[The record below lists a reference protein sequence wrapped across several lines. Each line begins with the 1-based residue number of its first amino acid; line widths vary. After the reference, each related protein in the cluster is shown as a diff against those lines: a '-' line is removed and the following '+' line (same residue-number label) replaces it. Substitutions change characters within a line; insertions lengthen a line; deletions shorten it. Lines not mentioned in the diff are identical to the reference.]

1 MIIKLNNFLIF
12 MIKNLFNLYQNFF
25 IIMKIKKII
34 IFIFIN
40 NYEIKYYPLRVNL
53 RIKKKGF

>member
-1 MIIKLNNFLIF
+1 
-12 MIKNLFNLYQNFF
+12 
-25 IIMKIKKII
+25 MKIKKII

-40 NYEIKYYPLRVNL
+40 NYEIKYYPLRVNF